1 MGFFSEKCKKDRCI
15 RNGVLKKGEFIQSV
29 SGICKL
35 ILNETGNLEIWCA
48 NEMVWSTYTY
58 DKYMEFLYF
67 GSNGVYLLGKDGS
80 NRLNG
85 ALVKLKLKA
94 NLLVLENDGNLL
106 IFDKCGGVAW
116 KYMPDTKSN
125 KNPGM

>member
-15 RNGVLKKGEFIQSV
+15 PNGVLKKGEFIQSV

-85 ALVKLKLKA
+85 ALVKLKLTA
-94 NLLVLENDGNLL
+94 NLLVLENDGTL
-106 IFDKCGGVAW
+106 
-116 KYMPDTKSN
+116 
-125 KNPGM
+125 